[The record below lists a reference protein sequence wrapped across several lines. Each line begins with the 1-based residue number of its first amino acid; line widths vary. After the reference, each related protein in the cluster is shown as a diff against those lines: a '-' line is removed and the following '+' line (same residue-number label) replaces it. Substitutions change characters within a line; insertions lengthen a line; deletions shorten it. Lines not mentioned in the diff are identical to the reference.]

1 MYGNIA
7 FTEDRMLEDPFV
19 SKGDSMI
26 DIGAEIF
33 TLGRPHAAIDPAPR
47 ISRFLQ
53 EAKDPETAVI
63 LMDFLLGYSLCEDPA
78 GLMAPAI
85 REGIE
90 LAEKEGRHLTVI
102 ASLCGSDLDP
112 QGLDDQAAKLR
123 EAGVTV
129 MDNNGEAARLAAAVI
144 RKRREMLGIG

>member
-1 MYGNIA
+1 M
-7 FTEDRMLEDPFV
+7 
-19 SKGDSMI
+19 
-26 DIGAEIF
+26 
-33 TLGRPHAAIDPAPR
+33 
-47 ISRFLQ
+47 
-53 EAKDPETAVI
+53 
-63 LMDFLLGYSLCEDPA
+63 
-78 GLMAPAI
+78 
-85 REGIE
+85 
-90 LAEKEGRHLTVI
+90 I